1 MPQTMNELISEY
13 VTAIRNIY
21 GTHLKQVILYG
32 SYARGDFN
40 ADSDVDIM
48 LLVDLPEDKLSGFS
62 DALAELGFDYN
73 VEHDIWFM
81 PVVKNIDHFNYWR
94 QAYPFYSNVAKEDLD
109 AAYVLLEA
117 ESYRG
122 ANNRAYYAIFHA
134 VSAVLALEGIAF
146 KRHKDTLG
154 YFNKNYVAAEIFPRE
169 IGRKIVKAEEI
180 RHASDYDAFY
190 IASKEDTVQQ
200 VETADK
206 LIQLLSDFC
215 QNKNKESE

>member
-13 VTAIRNIY
+13 VTEIRNIY

-94 QAYPFYSNVAKEDLD
+94 QAYPFYSNVAREGVSLYE
-109 AAYVLLEA
+109 AA
-117 ESYRG
+117 
-122 ANNRAYYAIFHA
+122 
-134 VSAVLALEGIAF
+134 
-146 KRHKDTLG
+146 
-154 YFNKNYVAAEIFPRE
+154 
-169 IGRKIVKAEEI
+169 
-180 RHASDYDAFY
+180 
-190 IASKEDTVQQ
+190 
-200 VETADK
+200 
-206 LIQLLSDFC
+206 
-215 QNKNKESE
+215 